1 MENANFNGSAELM
14 TRAVQALFDESGKM
28 FLKDLGGFRDEM
40 KNEMATFR
48 DEIRNEMATFRDEM
62 KTSMKETE
70 NTLLQAIPEEIDR
83 RLIKVKNELRNEL
96 RDDIAQQISHAFDK
110 RDERRRAAT
119 GAA

>member
-14 TRAVQALFDESGKM
+14 TRAMQALFDESRKM

-48 DEIRNEMATFRDEM
+48 DEM
-62 KTSMKETE
+62 KASMKETE

>member
-14 TRAVQALFDESGKM
+14 TRAMQALFDESRKM
-28 FLKDLGGFRDEM
+28 FLKDLGAFRDEM
-40 KNEMATFR
+40 KQ
-48 DEIRNEMATFRDEM
+48 
-62 KTSMKETE
+62 SMKETE

-119 GAA
+119 GTA